1 MSNVADEAIK
11 RICAEIVFANGA
23 IQIDIRK
30 DGILIDEENVLL
42 TELNKDKEFGFQ
54 NLQDNARFYY
64 SLERIM
70 FSPTFRNIYK
80 KLKEENNLT
89 YKRFKEVLVED
100 IENVKKQRINL
111 YDLYFPINIK
121 TENKIAKFNT
131 NGIEIDFIKDN
142 NIVNQV
148 STNEQVK
155 QELLTNK
162 HFSFNKVSLC
172 KISLKG
178 RNNAYA
184 VEKAEKIYE
193 FILGVIGFYETYGSY
208 PRTLM
213 GAPKPIS
220 KLNKYYIFVFQNK
233 KYSNFLFYKTK
244 DEGIQVA
251 DLKKE
256 QVKAINYVIKRVI
269 KSKQKILIFK
279 LFTAYLR
286 GLIDSNVDYSFLSF
300 WRIVELGIQKEPNQ
314 RHIEIIDILK
324 SLILE
329 LKHRT
334 KYKMERFYKLRNDF
348 VHKGIADIN
357 QYDRNGIKSFAEMI
371 IEVYLNTLY
380 KYSAEETKLFYYY
393 VKRKNNINQHLK
405 MAKKISSLIKLA
417 KKR

>member
-11 RICAEIVFANGA
+11 RICAEIVLTKGA
-23 IQIDIRK
+23 IRIDVRK
-30 DGILIDEENVLL
+30 CDILIDEENVLL

-54 NLQDNARFYY
+54 KLQDNARFYY
-64 SLERIM
+64 PLERIM

-89 YKRFKEVLVED
+89 YNRFKEVLVED
-100 IENVKKQRINL
+100 IKKIKKQKINL

-121 TENKIAKFNT
+121 TENKIAKFKIND
-131 NGIEIDFIKDN
+131 IEIDFIRDN
-142 NIVNQV
+142 KIINQI

-155 QELLTNK
+155 QELLINK
-162 HFSFNKVSLC
+162 HFSFNKIYLC

-178 RNNAYA
+178 RNNVYA
-184 VEKAEKIYE
+184 VKKAEEIYE
-193 FILGVIGFYETYGSY
+193 FILGIIGFYETYRSNTS
-208 PRTLM
+208 TLM

-220 KLNKYYIFVFQNK
+220 KLNQYYIFVFQNK

-244 DEGIQVA
+244 EERTQVV

-256 QVKAINYVIKRVI
+256 HVQAINHDIKRVI
-269 KSKQKILIFK
+269 KSKQKILMFK

-286 GLIDSNVDYSFLSF
+286 GLIDKNIDYSFLSF
-300 WRIVELGIQKEPNQ
+300 WRIVELGIQKDRSQ
-314 RHIEIIDILK
+314 RHKEIIDILK

-334 KYKMERFYKLRNDF
+334 KYKIERFYELRNDF
-348 VHKGIADIN
+348 VHEGIADIN
-357 QYDRNGIKSFAEMI
+357 QYDRNGIKFFAEMI
-371 IEVYLNTLY
+371 IIIYLSTLY

-405 MAKKISSLIKLA
+405 MAKKIDSLIKLA